1 MLKLPNEDLFQDT
14 TMTFGEHLDE
24 LRRCLMK
31 AVIGLVIGIFQQ
43 KNDSLAL
50 KALLTVLGAYAVSI
64 FLPRLTG
71 DPLHIPD
78 FRRLSA
84 IVQVVMMYVFA
95 YGVVGVV
102 GTTKTAMK
110 FQAKKA

>member
-1 MLKLPNEDLFQDT
+1 MNDIWNFILSIGDGLQDALAAVNLMLVLL
-14 TMTFGEHLDE
+14 
-24 LRRCLMK
+24 
-31 AVIGLVIGIFQQ
+31 IGLAIGIFQQ
-43 KNDSLAL
+43 KNDNLAL
-50 KALLTVLGAYAVSI
+50 KALLTVVGAYLISI

-71 DPLHIPD
+71 DPLAIPD
-78 FRRLSA
+78 FRHLSA
-84 IVQVVMMYVFA
+84 IAQVLMMFVFA

>member
-1 MLKLPNEDLFQDT
+1 MNDIWNFILSLGDGLQDSLAAVNLMLVLL
-14 TMTFGEHLDE
+14 
-24 LRRCLMK
+24 
-31 AVIGLVIGIFQQ
+31 IGLVIGIFQQ

-78 FRRLSA
+78 FRRLAA

>member
-1 MLKLPNEDLFQDT
+1 MNDIWNFLLSLGDGLQDA
-14 TMTFGEHLDE
+14 LA
-24 LRRCLMK
+24 
-31 AVIGLVIGIFQQ
+31 AVNLLLVLIIGLIIGLFQQ

-78 FRRLSA
+78 FRHLSA
-84 IVQVVMMYVFA
+84 IVQVIMMYVFA

>member
-1 MLKLPNEDLFQDT
+1 MNDIWNFILSLGDGLQATLAAVNLMLVLL
-14 TMTFGEHLDE
+14 
-24 LRRCLMK
+24 
-31 AVIGLVIGIFQQ
+31 IGLVIGIFQQ

-50 KALLTVLGAYAVSI
+50 KALLTVLGASAVSI

>member
-1 MLKLPNEDLFQDT
+1 MNDIWNFILSLGDGLQDALAAVNLLLVLLI
-14 TMTFGEHLDE
+14 G
-24 LRRCLMK
+24 
-31 AVIGLVIGIFQQ
+31 AVIGLFQQ

-50 KALLTVLGAYAVSI
+50 KALLTVVGAYAASI

-71 DPLHIPD
+71 DPLAIPD

-84 IVQVVMMYVFA
+84 IVQVIMMYVFA

-102 GTTKTAMK
+102 GMAKTAMK